1 MKIDDRLIE
10 YLADLSRLE
19 LGAEEKDAR
28 KKDLEDI
35 LAYMEKLNEINT
47 EGLPEMTHPFDQ
59 VNRFRADEVVNADRT
74 EELLANAPDRKGSYF
89 RVPRTVEE

>member
-19 LGAEEKDAR
+19 LGAEEKAAR

-35 LAYMEKLNEINT
+35 LAYMEKLNEIDT
-47 EGLPEMTHPFDQ
+47 QGQPEMTHPFDQ
-59 VNRFRADEVVNADRT
+59 VNRFREDEVVNDDRT
-74 EELLANAPDRKGSYF
+74 ELLLANAPDRKGSYF

>member
-10 YLADLSRLE
+10 YVADLSCLE
-19 LGAEEKDAR
+19 LAPEEKAAR

-35 LAYMEKLNEINT
+35 LAYMEKLGELDT
-47 EGLPEMTHPFDQ
+47 DGLAEMTHPFDSA
-59 VNRFRADEVVNADRT
+59 NRFRPDEVTNGDRT
-74 EELLANAPDRKGSYF
+74 EELLANAPDRRGSYF